1 MNAFDYTIA
10 TAKGFDE
17 AVEAVLTKTRE
28 KGFGVLHVHDV
39 RATLAA
45 KGFDRAPLKIIEI
58 CNPKHAYDVL
68 EKDIKI
74 SLMLPCP
81 ISVYTEGGTT
91 YISALRPNVI
101 SEFYPQAGVEETA
114 AAVDRAILAIVDESK

>member
-1 MNAFDYTIA
+1 MENFEYTVETEKTFD
-10 TAKGFDE
+10 D
-17 AVEAVLTKTRE
+17 AVASVESASKE

-39 RATLAA
+39 QATLAA

-81 ISVYTEGGTT
+81 ISVYTQDGTT
-91 YISALRPNVI
+91 YISTLRPNVI
-101 SEFYPQAGVEETA
+101 SQFFPHAGVEETA
-114 AAVDRAILAIVDESK
+114 AAVDRAILAIVDEAK